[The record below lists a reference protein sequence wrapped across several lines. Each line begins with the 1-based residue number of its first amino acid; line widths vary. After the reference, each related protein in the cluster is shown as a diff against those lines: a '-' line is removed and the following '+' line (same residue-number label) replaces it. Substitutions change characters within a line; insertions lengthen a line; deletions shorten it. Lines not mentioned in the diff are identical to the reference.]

1 MDMRR
6 IATII
11 FLAALPFA
19 VSAEG
24 ADRTEHFKK
33 PDIKEEFCGAKID
46 FRICK
51 CAFHGEYCKELG
63 RTRNIA
69 AMILDTKFGAY
80 VSDLKRMFQAT
91 CRSGG
96 GKLESDGTRC
106 VYREPSKEKQ
116 KCVPEDFEKSW
127 KKYSDF
133 DDAIPDEE
141 RSYEAKEHRTLLTK
155 RVENAKEIF
164 LLKRD
169 MEIDRLSRAELKQ
182 YKAALVGNIKANLL
196 RSFWRLAW
204 ITYDNIQGARSSG
217 GTFEKLYD
225 LESLGEGMAAYL
237 KVVRSVTPADSK
249 VAINTETVSG
259 KVKSVG
265 LSTALDAIESVGDP
279 YAVATTLVSESVKST
294 YPSADITPEEI
305 EILRTQHVKN
315 RAIDQ
320 IIEES
325 YRINR
330 ERRDQIITLE
340 RENESL
346 LEAMA
351 AWEEKERERVRGNIV
366 AKCEN
371 APAL

>member
-6 IATII
+6 IVTII
-11 FLAALPFA
+11 FLVALPFA
-19 VSAEG
+19 VLAEG

-80 VSDLKRMFQAT
+80 VSDLKRTFQAT

-330 ERRDQIITLE
+330 ERRDHIIALE

-351 AWEEKERERVRGNIV
+351 AWEEKEKERVRGNIV

-371 APAL
+371 APTL